1 MYRHPAV
8 LLRMTAVHLT
18 ENFRISAE
26 KHISLLR
33 KITALIIAH
42 FTKKDRGSLPLSKF
56 LFRSIQHVFNKNP
69 VAPGW
74 VVYEGMGHCSDEFAI
89 LDYWRTAHE

>member
-26 KHISLLR
+26 KHIPLLR

-74 VVYEGMGHCSDEFAI
+74 VVYEEMGYGAYQFPV
-89 LDYWRTAHE
+89 LDDGGAGHG